1 MKKKKIIITA
11 GPTNERIDAVMKITN
26 MSTGALGATIAD
38 EFLEEEQLQKLYYL
52 SPKLAK
58 KPTTKNDKIIL
69 VTIESAI
76 DLLKALKQILTTDT
90 IDTVIHSAA
99 VGDYYGEYAIT
110 GEQLAKEIAEIVA
123 EEKPNEEE
131 LEKLILKIIEHP
143 KMKTSN
149 HHKISSYQPNLMI
162 KLGLTPKVIHSIK
175 KIAPNVQLIGFKLLD
190 GVTKEELINV
200 AEHLKE
206 TNQANYIVANDLSNI
221 GNGKHQ
227 AYIIGNNGIEAEC
240 QTKKEIAKELRKRI
254 F

>member
-1 MKKKKIIITA
+1 MKEKKIIITA

-26 MSTGALGATIAD
+26 MSTGTLGATIAD
-38 EFLEEEQLQKLYYL
+38 ELLEEEQLQKLYYL

-58 KPTTKNDKIIL
+58 KPTTKNNKVVFIP
-69 VTIESAI
+69 IESAI
-76 DLLKALKQILTTDT
+76 DLLKVLKEILTTDT

-123 EEKPNEEE
+123 EEKPNKEE
-131 LEKLILKIIEHP
+131 LEKIVLKIIEHP
-143 KMKTSN
+143 KMITSN
-149 HHKISSYQPNLMI
+149 QHKISSYQPNLMV

-175 KIAPNVQLIGFKLLD
+175 KIAPNAQLIGFKLLD
-190 GVTKEELINV
+190 GVTKEQLINV
-200 AEHLKE
+200 AQQLKE
-206 TNQANYIVANDLSNI
+206 TNQADYIVANDLSNI

-240 QTKKEIAKELRKRI
+240 QTKKEIAKELKKRI